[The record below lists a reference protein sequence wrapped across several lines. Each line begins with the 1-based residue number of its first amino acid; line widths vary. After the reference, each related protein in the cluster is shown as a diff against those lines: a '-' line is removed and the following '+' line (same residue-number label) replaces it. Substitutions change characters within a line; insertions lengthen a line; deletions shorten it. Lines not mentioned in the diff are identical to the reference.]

1 MTRRELVAFLPAASL
16 LRCTSLRN
24 PSTPVVTAPDFSL
37 KNAAGATIRL
47 SEYKSKVVLL
57 NFWATWCGGC
67 KKEIPWFVEFQNA
80 YKDRGFAVLGA
91 SFDAEGWEIVRP
103 FLDTQGVNYP
113 VVLGNG
119 ELSAQ
124 YDVSALPK
132 TLLIDREG
140 KIVISH
146 VGMVDKTEFKKQI
159 QELLR

>member
-1 MTRRELVAFLPAASL
+1 MPPERPSGF
-16 LRCTSLRN
+16 
-24 PSTPVVTAPDFSL
+24 PSTRA
-37 KNAAGATIRL
+37 
-47 SEYKSKVVLL
+47 KVVLL

-67 KKEIPWFVEFQNA
+67 KKEIPWFIEFQNA

-103 FLDTQGVNYP
+103 FLDAQEVNYP
-113 VVLGNG
+113 VVLGNE
-119 ELSAQ
+119 ELSDQ

-140 KIVISH
+140 TIVISH
-146 VGMVDKTEFKKQI
+146 VGMVNKAEFNKQI